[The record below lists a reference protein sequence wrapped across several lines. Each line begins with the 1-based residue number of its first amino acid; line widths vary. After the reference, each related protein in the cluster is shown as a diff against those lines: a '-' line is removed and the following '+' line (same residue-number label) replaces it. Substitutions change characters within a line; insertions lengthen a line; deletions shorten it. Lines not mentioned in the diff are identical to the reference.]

1 MVSGFLG
8 LHGAL
13 LSTQCTITGGIVDIR
28 LGPGTIFADLTE
40 VSLLLGGFSR
50 RRIHLV
56 DLLMDLAVGVLH
68 RLLHIGFRPVHDPLT
83 GGRPFFR
90 RERLRLG
97 HLPVDP
103 LTQHLGLVHR
113 TGFGNRLEPCPGL
126 LDIPLQVHR
135 GVNFTQRRIPATAQ
149 VVFHLVRVININHF
163 LRVRPIARLRGHI
176 PALRFRWRHQ
186 FRAFAA
192 LTRRLVGG
200 LHVVVMRPV
209 IELIRVFAQGF
220 QAAAQD
226 VVLRPNAAGVVRK
239 LLSQVAAVFPGLRV
253 EPWSVRVFLHL
264 TELANQR
271 LLGGHDGGFHFVV
284 QSAPL
289 TRHLRQALCVLSL
302 GRFLGKHLAH
312 TLVNRRIV
320 QATKHRVSPG
330 VEVVCQELH
339 HLLVSQLARFAQL
352 FDPLQGNQLVVGI

>member
-1 MVSGFLG
+1 
-8 LHGAL
+8 
-13 LSTQCTITGGIVDIR
+13 
-28 LGPGTIFADLTE
+28 
-40 VSLLLGGFSR
+40 
-50 RRIHLV
+50 
-56 DLLMDLAVGVLH
+56 MDLAVGVLH
-68 RLLHIGFRPVHDPLT
+68 RLLHIGFRHVHDPLI

-103 LTQHLGLVHR
+103 LAQHLGLVHR

-126 LDIPLQVHR
+126 MDIPLQVHR

-192 LTRRLVGG
+192 ITRRLVGS

-209 IELIRVFAQGF
+209 IELIRVFTQGF

-289 TRHLRQALCVLSL
+289 TRHLCQAVCVLRL
-302 GRFLGKHLAH
+302 GRFLGKRLAH
-312 TLVNRRIV
+312 TLVNQRIV
-320 QATKHRVSPG
+320 QATNHRVSPG